1 MKHFE
6 NSVELSFNVT
16 IDIYSIGIDI
26 TLQHLHN
33 PNLLRREILCTTFFL
48 VRMRATALVDERNL
62 QIT

>member
-1 MKHFE
+1 MKHFK

-16 IDIYSIGIDI
+16 TDIYSIGIDI

-33 PNLLRREILCTTFFL
+33 PNLLRREILYTTFFL

>member
-1 MKHFE
+1 MKHFK
-6 NSVELSFNVT
+6 NSVGLSFNVT

-33 PNLLRREILCTTFFL
+33 PNLLRREILYTTFFL

>member
-1 MKHFE
+1 MKHFK
-6 NSVELSFNVT
+6 NSVELSFNVR

-33 PNLLRREILCTTFFL
+33 PNLLRREILYTTFFL